1 MNIVFI
7 ILIISSII
15 GLTIINPESVL
26 TTLISG
32 TTSAINLSFTLVA
45 IYAIWLSVIKIMSEI
60 GLNRIIYKLFKP
72 IVKRLFKGENELT
85 YEYITLNFSAN
96 ILGMGGAATPLGI
109 KAIESMNKNDA
120 SISDN
125 MILFAVI
132 NASSIQLL
140 PTTIISLR
148 STFNSQNASNIILP
162 SILSTCITTIV
173 GIALCYIFRRFKKKT
188 WAST

>member
-32 TTSAINLSFTLVA
+32 TTSAINLSLTLIA

-109 KAIESMNKNDA
+109 QE
-120 SISDN
+120 
-125 MILFAVI
+125 
-132 NASSIQLL
+132 
-140 PTTIISLR
+140 
-148 STFNSQNASNIILP
+148 
-162 SILSTCITTIV
+162 
-173 GIALCYIFRRFKKKT
+173 
-188 WAST
+188 

>member
-32 TTSAINLSFTLVA
+32 TTSAINLSFTLIA

-109 KAIESMNKNDA
+109 KAIESMNKNEA

-148 STFNSQNASNIILP
+148 STFNSQNTSNIILP

-188 WAST
+188 

>member
-15 GLTIINPESVL
+15 GLTIINPELVL

-188 WAST
+188 